1 MGSLDGTAAVVTGGS
16 HGIGLATA
24 RALLREGAS
33 VAICSRGQEDVDAAV
48 AALEDDG
55 PVMGLAADVS
65 VREDMD
71 RLFAAAE
78 EAHGPV
84 DWLVC
89 SHGVFFHGFFT
100 ELSDEDWDKT
110 FDVNVKG
117 CFLAGQTAARRMIAN
132 GRKGRIVLIGSMNA
146 DRVDPG
152 SGHYCAS
159 KAAVNLLA
167 AGMARDL
174 GRNGICVN
182 VISPGWIR
190 TRLTEAGE
198 ADRTDEQGRF
208 ILNPVERIGVPEDVA
223 EAALYLIRQSG
234 FVTAQVLRVDG
245 GQSMMGAN
253 GF

>member
-1 MGSLDGTAAVVTGGS
+1 MGTLDGTAAVVTGGS

-33 VAICSRGQEDVDAAV
+33 VTICSRGQADVDAAV
-48 AALEDDG
+48 ALLAADG
-55 PVMGLAADVS
+55 PVHGVAADVS
-65 VREDMD
+65 VRTDVE
-71 RLFAAAE
+71 RLFAEAE
-78 EAHGPV
+78 AAHGPV
-84 DWLVC
+84 GALVC
-89 SHGVFFHGFFT
+89 SHGVFFHAPFT
-100 ELSDEDWDKT
+100 ELTDEAWDAT
-110 FDVNVKG
+110 FDVNAKG
-117 CFLAGQTAARRMIAN
+117 CFLAGQIAARSMIAN
-132 GRKGRIVLIGSMNA
+132 GIRGRIVLIGSMNA

-152 SGHYCAS
+152 SGHYSAS

-174 GRNGICVN
+174 GPHGITVN
-182 VISPGWIR
+182 AISPGWIR
-190 TRLTEAGE
+190 TRLTEAAE

-208 ILNPVERIGVPEDVA
+208 ILNPVERIGTGDDVA

-234 FVTAQVLRVDG
+234 FVTAQILRVDG